1 MKNRFIMMAC
11 LLLMGITLYSCGPND
26 AKIKQEVTSKLAA
39 TAPTATAEVSK
50 GVVTL
55 TGEVPDDAAKASAE
69 EATKA
74 VKGVKSVTNNL
85 TVTPPPVAP
94 PPPPVEISPDEKIRL
109 SVDSAINA
117 AGVTGV
123 ISTIANGEV
132 TLTGEVA
139 SKDALKKAVEAAHQ
153 AKPKKVNNKI
163 TIKK

>member
-1 MKNRFIMMAC
+1 MMAC
-11 LLLMGITLYSCGPND
+11 LLMMGITLYSCAPND
-26 AKIKQEVTSKLAA
+26 AKIKQQVADKLAA
-39 TAPTATAEVSK
+39 TAPTATAEVNK

-74 VKGVKSVTNNL
+74 VKGVKSITNNL

-94 PPPPVEISPDEKIRL
+94 PPPPPVEISPDERIRM
-109 SVDSAINA
+109 SVDSAISA
-117 AGVTGV
+117 AGVMGV
-123 ISTIANGEV
+123 TSTIANGEV

-139 SKDALKKAVEAAHQ
+139 SKDDLKKAVEAAHQ

-163 TIKK
+163 TVKK